1 MALRLQFCASGL
13 WQDGVAPA
21 RNNTTGAE
29 VSGSPMSQPLTTGP
43 QRRPATLAMPI
54 NSGVRTS
61 LSAIIQLWAIPTLLT
76 VSLGTNALLG
86 FTALIGKEA
95 VSDSPLEI
103 DGVCKAMAMT
113 SSMRS

>member
-1 MALRLQFCASGL
+1 
-13 WQDGVAPA
+13 
-21 RNNTTGAE
+21 
-29 VSGSPMSQPLTTGP
+29 
-43 QRRPATLAMPI
+43 MPI
-54 NSGVRTS
+54 NSGVGTS

-86 FTALIGKEA
+86 FTALIGGKEA

-113 SSMRS
+113 SSMRSTGTKRSSLITSRGTSSRSFILRLGKMKDLDDVPREVISELR